1 LHLKRRIELTG
12 QSSRSPEAT
21 VGGNGINE
29 RKEGRGLLL
38 SVTNTLPYVKW
49 ANRFYNQP

>member
-1 LHLKRRIELTG
+1 MGKRYRGKKTLQLKRRIELKR

-29 RKEGRGLLL
+29 RKGGRGLLL
-38 SVTNTLPYVKW
+38 SVTDT
-49 ANRFYNQP
+49 

>member
-49 ANRFYNQP
+49 IGLVI